1 MRCSAHGRYSYA
13 LWAQQLQVGDTSIS
27 LPGSFGSGAI
37 GELLAMESNPPPA
50 VGDKGFGAPFN
61 NNLSDPQVRVDVSGV
76 ATGNDADARDMLRLG
91 RSQELRRNFTSF
103 SVLGLAMTTMSTWV
117 AMLMTSLF
125 SLINGGRAGTIWLYL
140 ATWICTFALAAS
152 LAELASMAP
161 TSGGQYREQAYLP
174 LLTAPLTSFLQ
185 TGCLNSLLAS
195 SKDSSVIS
203 SAGWRHWVGRL

>member
-1 MRCSAHGRYSYA
+1 
-13 LWAQQLQVGDTSIS
+13 
-27 LPGSFGSGAI
+27 
-37 GELLAMESNPPPA
+37 MESNPPPA
-50 VGDKGFGAPFN
+50 VAGKGFGAPFN

-91 RSQELRRNFTSF
+91 RSQELRRNFRSF

-161 TSGGQYREQAYLP
+161 TSGGQYRE
-174 LLTAPLTSFLQ
+174 
-185 TGCLNSLLAS
+185 
-195 SKDSSVIS
+195 
-203 SAGWRHWVGRL
+203 